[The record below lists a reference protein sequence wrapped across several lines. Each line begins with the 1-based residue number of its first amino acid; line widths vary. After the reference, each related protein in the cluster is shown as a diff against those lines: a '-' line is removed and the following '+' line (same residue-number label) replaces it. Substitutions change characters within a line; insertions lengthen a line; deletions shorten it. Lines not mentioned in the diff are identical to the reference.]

1 VQGEIATEQRRGN
14 GNSGFGFD
22 PIFKPIG
29 ANKTFAEMSILE
41 KNGFS
46 HRAETFRAFAE
57 WYKK

>member
-1 VQGEIATEQRRGN
+1 VEGEIVTEEKRRN

-22 PIFKPIG
+22 PVFKPIR
-29 ANKTFAEMSILE
+29 AIKTFAEMSILE

-46 HRAETFRAFAE
+46 HRAEAFRAFAQ